1 MLLFFDNL
9 RFLFNVGEGFQRFC
23 VQHRVKLSKTNGI
36 FVTRTSTDA
45 AGGLPGAARFRSPVP
60 TFGTAFQPVLH
71 SVASIWAASI
81 VSRQHIS
88 TLHGQFSVM
97 TNFRAVLEN

>member
-1 MLLFFDNL
+1 MQPHAAQVLGLGLDTGDTAPSVLLFFDNL

-45 AGGLPGAARFRSPVP
+45 AGGLPGATSISLTPS
-60 TFGTAFQPVLH
+60 LH
-71 SVASIWAASI
+71 TWLG
-81 VSRQHIS
+81 S
-88 TLHGQFSVM
+88 TNL
-97 TNFRAVLEN
+97 RCCLW

>member
-1 MLLFFDNL
+1 MDTGDTVPSVLLFFDNL

-45 AGGLPGAARFRSPVP
+45 AGGLPG
-60 TFGTAFQPVLH
+60 
-71 SVASIWAASI
+71 VAS
-81 VSRQHIS
+81 SRTPRADMCFGVCLCCSRWQAF
-88 TLHGQFSVM
+88 GQPGL
-97 TNFRAVLEN
+97 A